1 MVPVDPIIRAWDPG
15 RPVDP
20 RGTLAVHRRGAADP
34 THRTTPDGAVWRT
47 ARTTDGPATVR
58 LSARRA
64 DGVVEAQAWGPGAA
78 WVLDAVP
85 AWLGDADDGDG
96 FDPGHPVLRRVRTR
110 TRAWRIGRTGLVM
123 EALVPAVLEQKVT
136 GAEAR
141 RGWRTLLARF
151 GTPAP
156 GPAPAGM
163 RVVPTPTEWA
173 AVPSWEWHRAGVGPQ
188 RARTAV
194 RAALVAARL
203 EEVAG
208 MPVEEADRRLRSVP
222 GVGAWTAAEVRQ
234 RALGDVDA
242 VSVGDFHLC
251 RQVGWV
257 LAGEERAD
265 DARMLELLEPYRGQR
280 YRVCR
285 LVELSGLAPERRGP
299 RLAPRDFRAI

>member
-1 MVPVDPIIRAWDPG
+1 MDPIIRVWDPG

-47 ARTTDGPATVR
+47 ARTPDGPATVR

-64 DGVVEAQAWGPGAA
+64 DGVVEGQAWGRGAA
-78 WVLDAVP
+78 WVLDALP
-85 AWLGDADDGDG
+85 AWLGDADDDG
-96 FDPGHPVLRRVRTR
+96 FDPGHPVLRRVRAR

-141 RGWRTLLARF
+141 RGWRTLLVRF

-163 RVVPTPTEWA
+163 RVVPTPAEWA

-194 RAALVAARL
+194 RSALVAARL
-203 EEVAG
+203 EEVAE

-265 DARMLELLEPYRGQR
+265 DARMLELLDPYRGQR